1 MASFKK
7 HTTGWE
13 YRLRYKDPIT
23 QKFKEKSGRGF
34 ATKKEAEQAAA
45 DFERKLAQGL
55 EIEDVPLVDYMNTWA
70 DKYKEGTVRKNT
82 IKLHRNNIKT
92 HITPYFQK
100 LMLREFRPDMYQ
112 TFLNHLLEEKEL
124 SKRTVEIVH
133 STVHN
138 AMAKAVTIGKIE
150 KNPCIGAEIKGKKT
164 KRVVKFIDSADI
176 PLFLQQAHKYGYVYW
191 IFAKVLIETG
201 MRKGEAAALKWSD
214 IDLKNRTIKIDE
226 TLDFTA
232 AVDEPEELFGDTKT
246 FRSER
251 TITISQ
257 SLANDLRY
265 HANWQNQN
273 KISLGDELYKHD
285 LNLVLCRNDGSP
297 MPKSSLFNAF
307 ERICARS
314 GLPKLPIHSLRHTY
328 AVLALEAGMDV
339 KFVQE
344 QLGHGSIQITLDVY
358 SHISKKLEARNIDR
372 FEEYTKGI
380 LGK

>member
-7 HTTGWE
+7 HGTGWE
-13 YRLRYKDPIT
+13 YRLRYKDPFT
-23 QKFKEKSGRGF
+23 QKFREKSGRGF
-34 ATKKEAEQAAA
+34 QTKKEAELAAHE
-45 DFERKLAQGL
+45 FERQLARGL
-55 EIEDVPLVDYMNTWA
+55 EIADVLLVDFLNSWM
-70 DKYKEGTVRKNT
+70 DKYKEGSVRKNT
-82 IKLHRNNIKT
+82 IKLHRNNIKN
-92 HITPYFQK
+92 HIAPYFQK
-100 LMLREFRPDMYQ
+100 LMLRDLKPEMYQ
-112 TFLNHLLEEKEL
+112 TFLNYLLNEKEL

-133 STVHN
+133 STMHN
-138 AMAKAVTIGKIE
+138 ALQKATTIGKVE
-150 KNPCIGAEIKGKKT
+150 KNPCIGVEIKGEKK
-164 KRVVKFIDSADI
+164 KRIVKFIDSTHI
-176 PLFLQQAHKYGYVYW
+176 STFLQQAHKYGYVYW
-191 IFAKVLIETG
+191 IFFKVLIETG

-214 IDLKNRTIKIDE
+214 IDLKNRTITIDE
-226 TLDFTA
+226 TLDFQP
-232 AVDEPEELFGDTKT
+232 ESEEELFGDPKT

-251 TITISQ
+251 IITISQ

-273 KISLGDELYKHD
+273 KISLGDELYRHD

-307 ERICARS
+307 ERICLRA

-339 KFVQE
+339 KFIQE
-344 QLGHGSIQITLDVY
+344 QLGHGSSQITLDVY
-358 SHISKKLEARNIDR
+358 SHVSKKLEAKNIDR

>member
-7 HTTGWE
+7 HGTGWE
-13 YRLRYKDPIT
+13 YRLRYKDPFT
-23 QKFKEKSGRGF
+23 QKFREKSGRGF
-34 ATKKEAEQAAA
+34 KTKKEAELAAQE
-45 DFERKLAQGL
+45 FERQLARGL
-55 EIEDVPLVDYMNTWA
+55 EIADVPLIDYLNAWM
-70 DKYKEGTVRKNT
+70 DKYKEGSVRKNT
-82 IKLHRNNIKT
+82 IKLHWNNIKN

-100 LMLREFRPDMYQ
+100 LMLRDLKPEMYQ
-112 TFLNHLLEEKEL
+112 TFLNHLLNEKEL

-133 STVHN
+133 STMHN
-138 AMAKAVTIGKIE
+138 ALQKATTIGKVE
-150 KNPCIGAEIKGKKT
+150 KNPCIGVEIKGEKK
-164 KRVVKFIDSADI
+164 KRAVKFIDSTHI
-176 PLFLQQAHKYGYVYW
+176 PTFLRQAHKYGYVYW
-191 IFAKVLIETG
+191 IFFKVLIETG

-214 IDLKNRTIKIDE
+214 IDLKNRTITIDE
-226 TLDFTA
+226 TLDFQPES
-232 AVDEPEELFGDTKT
+232 DEELFGDPKT
-246 FRSER
+246 FRSDR
-251 TITISQ
+251 IITISQ

-273 KISLGDELYKHD
+273 KISLGDGLYRHD

-307 ERICARS
+307 ERICPRA

-328 AVLALEAGMDV
+328 TVLALEAGMDV

-344 QLGHGSIQITLDVY
+344 QLGHGSSQITLDVY
-358 SHISKKLEARNIDR
+358 SHISKKLEAKNIDQ